1 MLTLRIKLKDIWIS
15 KRATLCEAYRESQNI
30 SLHFYW
36 KNVSSTGLSCVWVQA
51 WKDRTALYPQF
62 SPPTFAQ
69 VQGSDILLDLA
80 PSTFTNSTILSAPPL
95 FSQKTGNR
103 DYA

>member
-36 KNVSSTGLSCVWVQA
+36 KNVSSTGLSHVRV
-51 WKDRTALYPQF
+51 
-62 SPPTFAQ
+62 
-69 VQGSDILLDLA
+69 
-80 PSTFTNSTILSAPPL
+80 SA
-95 FSQKTGNR
+95 GMEG
-103 DYA
+103 